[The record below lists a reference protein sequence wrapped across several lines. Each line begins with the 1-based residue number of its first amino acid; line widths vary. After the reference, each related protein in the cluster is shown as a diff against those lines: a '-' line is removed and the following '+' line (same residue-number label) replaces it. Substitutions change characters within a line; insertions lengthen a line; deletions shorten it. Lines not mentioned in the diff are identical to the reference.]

1 MKKRILSTLLALC
14 MALALLPGTGWAVE
28 TYSGTCGDNITWRI
42 SGDGTLFLDGKGNT
56 PYFGGYYFAE
66 PAPWE
71 KYADSIKTIHVNE
84 GITGINGGAFSGCN
98 SATGIVLPAS
108 LQFIGS
114 GAWPTGD
121 KLMYVVTGFNSTN
134 YIEYG
139 GVLYAQNPATSESEV
154 GKGVPSLVCYPP
166 ALKYAETSTYTVREG
181 TKAIASYA
189 FEGNKY
195 VKEVVIPNSVQE
207 IGYDAFRSCISL
219 ESVQLPKGLTELKG
233 GTFENCISLK
243 EITLPSGIRTVDIS
257 AFWFCDNLNTI
268 IIPASVTQFGSDSFG
283 YDGLSEEFNLHKDF
297 YFRGSAP
304 AFNLN
309 GDLSLG
315 GEFSLIRTDIYYPQ
329 NASGWDELIQS
340 VGEQEYIKFY
350 PYDWEG
356 EDPAPEVKYSLSYDL
371 NGGSGDVPSSQYYQ
385 NGTGLF
391 VSPVVPTREGYTF
404 TGWSDGSKTY
414 QPGDGIIIQDRDVVL
429 TAVWKAGPA
438 VNYDVEKALRYAQ
451 EHWNDGVGQCAEFV
465 SRCVQ
470 AGKLNINIEK
480 GTGGCYREISKKS
493 GLSMQRLVSR
503 TDSKGAVYVYKSDN
517 SDSLAPGDVVVQWC
531 NTHNIAPH
539 VLLCGGF
546 NHDGIATFYAHNA
559 RKNNQIFRF
568 DYKYLEKDEKIY
580 EHTRDCDMGA
590 YVIHLSSLDP
600 NQENKKITTAKIAS
614 HCPVELLVAINES
627 ILDSRTINGNYTEPY
642 TGAEM
647 IATGTGNDRTVEVN
661 IPGKFIQNNQA
672 NIEFFGT
679 DAGSMSL
686 EVEFTYEN
694 NDVEEYV
701 FQNVPLSKTTTGYLE
716 DIQPGQMVRLIR
728 KYGAEG
734 ESPLEEVWVA
744 YAGETIN
751 TATPSRVSDEEKIE
765 NAEECDENKYPI
777 QPIPPS
783 SSSDFNSSDYTPDY
797 RIDIASRITG
807 GTVKTTPASAKKGA
821 IVTLTTTPDEG
832 YELSN
837 LTVTDNKGDE
847 LELTDKGNGKY
858 NFIMPSGKVKVEAAF
873 VPIAKEKPDVPES
886 VVLPFT
892 DVFAGEWFYDSVE
905 YAYGKGLMTGDGN
918 LTTFNPRGG
927 MTRAMVWTVLGR
939 MAGADVDGSGGEW
952 YAKARDWAAA
962 SGISDG
968 SNPNGGITRQELAV
982 MLWRSAGSPE
992 GTASLGAFSD
1002 GGDVAGWA
1010 SAAMQWAAANGILN
1024 GDNGML
1030 KPGAPASRAEVAA
1043 MLMRFCEKTGR

>member
-42 SGDGTLFLDGKGNT
+42 SGDGTLFLDGKGNI
-56 PYFGGYYFAE
+56 PYLGGYYFAE

-219 ESVQLPKGLTELKG
+219 ESVQLPKVLTELKG

-243 EITLPSGIRTVDIS
+243 EINLPSGIRTVDIS

-371 NGGSGDVPSSQYYQ
+371 NGGSGDLPSTQYYQ

-429 TAVWKAGPA
+429 TAVWDNIRLDINDEAVFLNQPSGNPQCTLYANTVMLRRKAILEGRADWQDISIKNTSETLWTKDGMAGSYNYEGIGVTREGYGKIAAMDLKTKRNYFISLLDSRPEGIVIYFHGRGGPGSNSA
-438 VNYDVEKALRYAQ
+438 GQHAILLTDYDAHTGTFY
-451 EHWNDGVGQCAEFV
+451 CADSILGSKNRIPLTSSTLPGSMKVSTQDDVLKNIHQIWFV
-465 SRCVQ
+465 SSVDR
-470 AGKLNINIEK
+470 AKL
-480 GTGGCYREISKKS
+480 
-493 GLSMQRLVSR
+493 LSRSY
-503 TDSKGAVYVYKSDN
+503 SA
-517 SDSLAPGDVVVQWC
+517 
-531 NTHNIAPH
+531 
-539 VLLCGGF
+539 
-546 NHDGIATFYAHNA
+546 
-559 RKNNQIFRF
+559 
-568 DYKYLEKDEKIY
+568 
-580 EHTRDCDMGA
+580 
-590 YVIHLSSLDP
+590 
-600 NQENKKITTAKIAS
+600 
-614 HCPVELLVAINES
+614 HCPVEMRVEIGSEALDSTGLTGTTFNHYAIMEATGSGADRSVTVTVQRDVPYSEDVSIQLIGTDTGSMTFIVEDIYTDGTSKTQTFRDVPLTNTTIATANIHPQSTVILTVNES
-627 ILDSRTINGNYTEPY
+627 RTGEETFWAANPGET
-642 TGAEM
+642 
-647 IATGTGNDRTVEVN
+647 ATGPNTEFGNMDDQPEGPVN
-661 IPGKFIQNNQA
+661 PPPIFIYPTESN
-672 NIEFFGT
+672 
-679 DAGSMSL
+679 
-686 EVEFTYEN
+686 
-694 NDVEEYV
+694 
-701 FQNVPLSKTTTGYLE
+701 PTTTA
-716 DIQPGQMVRLIR
+716 P
-728 KYGAEG
+728 
-734 ESPLEEVWVA
+734 
-744 YAGETIN
+744 
-751 TATPSRVSDEEKIE
+751 EKT
-765 NAEECDENKYPI
+765 YPI
-777 QPIPPS
+777 TLPTS
-783 SSSDFNSSDYTPDY
+783 
-797 RIDIASRITG
+797 TG
-807 GTVKTTPASAKKGA
+807 GMVTANATSATKGTT
-821 IVTLTTTPDEG
+821 VTLTTIPDEG
-832 YELSN
+832 YELSA
-837 LTVTDNKGDE
+837 LTVTDNKGNE

-858 NFIMPSGKVKVEAAF
+858 TFSMPGGKVEVEVAF
-873 VPIAKEKPDVPES
+873 VPIVKEEPDVPES
-886 VVLPFT
+886 VVLPYI
-892 DVFAGEWFYDSVE
+892 DVSAGNWFYDSVQ
-905 YAYGKGLMTGDGN
+905 YVYVKGLMTGDGD
-918 LTTFNPRGG
+918 LTTFNPKGG

-939 MAGADVDGSGGEW
+939 MAGADVDGSGGKW

-962 SGISDG
+962 SGVSDG

-992 GTASLGAFSD
+992 GTADLGAFSD